1 MLVASMGQKEK
12 LLIRLQN
19 RPKDFTYRELS
30 SLLNYLGYTELK
42 TGKTS
47 GSRRAFYNEKAK
59 HLIRLHKPHSK
70 EILRSYQ
77 IDLIIDEFIKQKL
90 L

>member
-1 MLVASMGQKEK
+1 MGRKEK
-12 LLIRLQN
+12 LIKKLLN
-19 RPKDFTYRELS
+19 RPKDFTYNELS

-47 GSRRAFYNEKAK
+47 GSRRAFHNEKTK
-59 HLIRLHKPHSK
+59 HIIRLHKPHPRN
-70 EILRSYQ
+70 ILSSYQ
-77 IDLIIDEFIKQKL
+77 INLLIDELKKEKL